1 MLVDRARKLPVIIWA
16 DVGRGLA
23 LAAVPVCAW
32 LGVLSMPVLYV
43 AGFLVG
49 LGSVIGWPAYQ
60 VFMTERVGRDN
71 LVEANAKIGISDSA
85 AQLVGP
91 GLAGALIQWLTAPIA
106 ILLDAVSFFV
116 SAWMLRGIPPARHG
130 RAQGFRGKRLAARS
144 ARGSR
149 AVWRNRTLR
158 ALAWSLATWQVFRH
172 AYVAVVI
179 LFAARELGF
188 SAGHVGVLFM
198 LAGVG
203 SLAAAGAV
211 APLNAR
217 FGVGPTMLAALGGTG
232 VAWLVMGAAS
242 GGHVARVG
250 APSGWGSSCST
261 SRAMTFFI
269 NYLTL
274 RQTVTPD
281 RLLGRVTATM
291 ICLTV
296 ATAPLGGLA
305 GGWIAEHWG
314 LRATILLAGAGVL
327 AMIPLVAWT
336 SPLAGM
342 RTLPAPAGARRHRK
356 RGRGDGRLRRANPAG
371 ARTASNGH
379 GHSPPARMPVCPAHG
394 PKPIMRAAT
403 ALGESHGD
411 FANAGRHD
419 GVAGQ
424 LRPAARRHRDP
435 PHLQAPAQPH
445 AAGDDPQARGKG
457 PAGASGAASGRRSGA
472 PARREDWCSWRWAS
486 RFPCSSGSG
495 ACRGP
500 SGSSRA

>member
-1 MLVDRARKLPVIIWA
+1 MTTLLDKLHPQRWITGLWRSPDFVKLWGSLTITHFGGQVTFLALPLTAALMLNATPFEVGILTALEALPYPLFGLFAGVLVDRARKLPVIIWA
-16 DVGRGLA
+16 DLGRGLA

-32 LGVLSMPVLYV
+32 FGVLSMPVLYV

-60 VFMTERVGRDN
+60 VFMTERVGREN

-91 GLAGALIQWLTAPIA
+91 GLAGALIQWLTAPFA

-116 SAWMLRGIPPARHG
+116 SAWMLRGIPPAATDAPKLSGESVWREIG
-130 RAQGFRGKRLAARS
+130 EGLAA
-144 ARGSR
+144 
-149 AVWRNRTLR
+149 VWHNRTLR
-158 ALAWSLATWQVFRH
+158 ALAWSLAAWQMFRH

-217 FGVGPTMLAALGGTG
+217 YGFGPTMLVALGGTG

-242 GGHVARVG
+242 GGHMVASLTFG
-250 APSGWGSSCST
+250 AGLFLLDFA
-261 SRAMTFFI
+261 AMTFFI

-314 LRATILLAGAGVL
+314 LRAAILAAGAGAL
-327 AMIPLVAWT
+327 AMIPLIAWT
-336 SPLAGM
+336 SPLSGM
-342 RTLPAPAGARRHRK
+342 RSLPVSQEPTVTESVAEELAG
-356 RGRGDGRLRRANPAG
+356 
-371 ARTASNGH
+371 
-379 GHSPPARMPVCPAHG
+379 
-394 PKPIMRAAT
+394 
-403 ALGESHGD
+403 
-411 FANAGRHD
+411 
-419 GVAGQ
+419 
-424 LRPAARRHRDP
+424 
-435 PHLQAPAQPH
+435 
-445 AAGDDPQARGKG
+445 
-457 PAGASGAASGRRSGA
+457 
-472 PARREDWCSWRWAS
+472 
-486 RFPCSSGSG
+486 
-495 ACRGP
+495 
-500 SGSSRA
+500 